1 VDGSDCS
8 IDATLTGLPA
18 QTRSWWYVEAM
29 YARPVRPCG
38 AFVFVSGDQPGLE
51 VEDPG
56 RRLHFALCGR
66 VTNRSKFESP
76 AFAACECGV
85 ATFIRSS
92 GAFIG
97 QISYQA

>member
-1 VDGSDCS
+1 MDGSDCS

-66 VTNRSKFESP
+66 VTNRSNLLRLPRASAEWLYVYK
-76 AFAACECGV
+76 G
-85 ATFIRSS
+85 
-92 GAFIG
+92 
-97 QISYQA
+97 